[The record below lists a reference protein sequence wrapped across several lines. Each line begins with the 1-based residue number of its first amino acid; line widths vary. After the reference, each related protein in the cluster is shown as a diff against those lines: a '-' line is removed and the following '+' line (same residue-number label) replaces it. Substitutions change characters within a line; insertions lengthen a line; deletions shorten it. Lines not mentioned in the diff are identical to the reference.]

1 MNIFEQMQKPP
12 FNLDEGQIGWVK
24 ETFSKMDL
32 KAKIGQLFCLAAR
45 SSEEQWVNDIFDISV
60 CRNSRNY
67 SRPLRPT
74 ATSPKGRGL
83 GNIRADAGLT
93 ELCSFL
99 SLPKAPTLGTSCV
112 FLRKT
117 AVRLTERAY
126 FRFYR
131 QAEVPESDGSGTFF
145 IYRGSVI

>member
-83 GNIRADAGLT
+83 GNIRVDAGFT
-93 ELCSFL
+93 GVREAFCLCQR
-99 SLPKAPTLGTSCV
+99 LPLWGRAAFSCGKLPLG
-112 FLRKT
+112 
-117 AVRLTERAY
+117 
-126 FRFYR
+126 
-131 QAEVPESDGSGTFF
+131 
-145 IYRGSVI
+145 

>member
-1 MNIFEQMQKPP
+1 MNIFEQMQKTP

-93 ELCSFL
+93 GICENFRLCQRLPLWGSWQPLGCLRGLTSDFFD
-99 SLPKAPTLGTSCV
+99 SLKRSDQA
-112 FLRKT
+112 LRLVDKVYKNQT
-117 AVRLTERAY
+117 
-126 FRFYR
+126 
-131 QAEVPESDGSGTFF
+131 
-145 IYRGSVI
+145 